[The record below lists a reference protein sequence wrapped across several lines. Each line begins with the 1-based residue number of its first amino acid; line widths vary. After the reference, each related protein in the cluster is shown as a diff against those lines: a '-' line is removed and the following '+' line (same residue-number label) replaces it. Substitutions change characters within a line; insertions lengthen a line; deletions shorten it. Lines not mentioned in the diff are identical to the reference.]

1 GASNNIPLAVRLSG
15 ALDVAALRAAIGDLV
30 ARHEILRTSYP
41 EHDGVGSQRVYAV
54 SEPVAVPEL
63 PVLEVTE
70 AEILEATAAVVGAG
84 FDVTA
89 APPIRLRLLR
99 LSETEHVLVCV
110 VHHIAADGSSML
122 PLTADLMT
130 AYSARVGGAAPGWE
144 PLPLQYADFT
154 LWQRETL
161 GGENDPDSI
170 LARQIGFWRNRL
182 ADLPEKL
189 DLPADRPRP

>member
-1 GASNNIPLAVRLSG
+1 SASNNIPLAVRLSG

-30 ARHEILRTSYP
+30 ARHEVLRTSYP
-41 EHDGVGSQRVYAV
+41 EHDGVGSQRVHAV
-54 SEPVAVPEL
+54 SEPGVVPEL
-63 PVLEVTE
+63 PVMELAE
-70 AEILEATAAVVGAG
+70 AEILEATAAVVGEG

-110 VHHIAADGSSML
+110 VHHIAGDGSSML

-161 GGENDPDSI
+161 GEENDPDSI

-189 DLPADRPRP
+189 DLP